1 MNMQKI
7 SLLQELAIRAG
18 PLPVWV
24 ANAIQSLSV
33 RYNEQLYQKVLQV
46 FMANPQL
53 LEAALSPFTLP
64 QDQLDI
70 PGELDLGTIKNTYEI
85 RLRIPKEKLPMHV
98 CVAGSSG
105 SGKSNFSM
113 LLAEQAA
120 RNNVSS
126 IKLIDPKADEYKQLA
141 EKHPEFIMLK
151 WNDLRFNMLDPPPN
165 VPRNEWNQTLVG
177 HLSQTFSFWVGAEA
191 LLIKHLTDPNIQ
203 TLPALLSSIIK
214 TKASFGSKD
223 LMIKSTVVS
232 RLQLM
237 LDLFGPTITS
247 PSGMLEQLS
256 NSKIIISMTGLM
268 AESESWLTEYL
279 LIWEF
284 YYRVYNLD
292 KRQLTLH
299 IYDECQ
305 HRLFSNAKE
314 HAANR
319 SSSSQISKL
328 VDEARAMNIGIC
340 SLSQEPSTLIKAI
353 TNNSWLKIVFHL
365 GSGSEIR
372 VMKDALGLQAEEA
385 DTLHYLETGEAIVRM
400 AGGYMHALPVI
411 IDEFKPDSVLSTE
424 SFTIHQE
431 TLKRLLYK
439 RSEIQEPK
447 STQEEMSV
455 RVEKPKTKPKPTNK
469 PDDAVKPLLSIWL
482 NLEAPFLTQGE
493 LFKKAGITSGSKQSK
508 LKKLC
513 IRDSLIKEHK
523 IQTGKTHAVVW
534 EPTEKAYKHIQREK
548 PKHKSK
554 GGYFHQFIAHRIKE
568 WAQVQGYE
576 ADIEYQLQSG
586 KQVDLTLRKQDELIF
601 LEIAISPPL
610 EKELSNYEQDLNSHP
625 KPTQLIA
632 VAQHSRA
639 RKELE
644 QLIQEDL
651 HLRNKVE
658 VRLAGE
664 FLNPKK
670 P

>member
-1 MNMQKI
+1 MQKI

-18 PLPVWV
+18 PLPVWIV
-24 ANAIQSLSV
+24 NAIQSLSV
-33 RYNEQLYQKVLQV
+33 RYNEQLYQRVMQT

-53 LEAALSPFTLP
+53 LEAALSPFTIP
-64 QDQLDI
+64 QDQRDI
-70 PGELDLGTIKNTYEI
+70 PGELDLGTILNTHEI
-85 RLRIPKEKLPMHV
+85 RLRIPIEKLSMHV
-98 CVAGSSG
+98 CAAGSSG

-113 LLAEQAA
+113 HLAEQAA
-120 RNNVSS
+120 RNSITS
-126 IKLIDPKADEYKQLA
+126 IKLIDPKADEYQQLA
-141 EKHPEFIMLK
+141 EKHPDFIMLK

-191 LLIKHLTDPNIQ
+191 LLLNHLTNPSIQ
-203 TLPALLSSIIK
+203 TLPALLDSITR
-214 TKASFGSKD
+214 TKAAYGSKD
-223 LMIKSTVVS
+223 MMIKSTVVS

-237 LDLFGPTITS
+237 LDLFGSTITS
-247 PSGMLEQLS
+247 PSRMLEQLS
-256 NSKIIISMTGLM
+256 SSKIIISMTGLM

-284 YYRVYNLD
+284 YYRVYNPD
-292 KRQLTLH
+292 NRQLTLH

-305 HRLFSNAKE
+305 HRLFSKAKE

-353 TNNSWLKIVFHL
+353 TNNSWLKVVFHL

-372 VMKDALGLQAEEA
+372 VMKDALGLQSDEA

-400 AGGYMHALPVI
+400 AGGYMHAIPVMI
-411 IDEFKPDSVLSTE
+411 HEFKPDSVLSRE
-424 SFTIHQE
+424 SFTTHQD
-431 TLKRLLYK
+431 TLKRLLYQ
-439 RSEIQEPK
+439 RSEIQEPI
-447 STQEEMSV
+447 STQEEMPV
-455 RVEKPKTKPKPTNK
+455 RIEKTKAKPKPTNN
-469 PDDAVKPLLSIWL
+469 PDDAVKPLLNIWL

-493 LFKKAGITSGSKQSK
+493 IFKNAGITSGSKQSK

-534 EPTEKAYKHIQREK
+534 EPTDKAYKHIQLEK
-548 PKHKSK
+548 PTFKSK
-554 GGYFHQFIAHRIKE
+554 GGYLHQFIAHRIKE
-568 WAQVQGYE
+568 WAQAQGYE
-576 ADIEYQLQSG
+576 VDIEYQLQSG
-586 KQVDLTLRKQDELIF
+586 KQVDLTLRKQDELLF

-610 EKELSNYEQDLNSHP
+610 DKELSNYEQDLNSEP
-625 KPTQLIA
+625 KPNRLIA
-632 VAQHSRA
+632 VAQHSKA
-639 RKELE
+639 RKHLE

-651 HLRNKVE
+651 HLRNRVE